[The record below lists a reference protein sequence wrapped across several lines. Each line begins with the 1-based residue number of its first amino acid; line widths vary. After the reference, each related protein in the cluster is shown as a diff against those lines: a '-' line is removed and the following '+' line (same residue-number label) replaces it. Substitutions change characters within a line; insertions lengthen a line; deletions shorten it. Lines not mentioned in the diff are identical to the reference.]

1 MNLSIVKYYDERK
14 NEPQDVAHIIN
25 TKTLIGD
32 FLVKRLQ
39 IGRKLLLVF
48 LNYLTALRGVVH
60 INHRYDGD
68 YC

>member
-1 MNLSIVKYYDERK
+1 MNLPIVKYDDERK
-14 NEPQDVAHIIN
+14 NKTKDVAHIIN
-25 TKTLIGD
+25 AKALIGD

-60 INHRYDGD
+60 INHRHDGD
-68 YC
+68 YG